1 MGSRGSRQA
10 PLRCCPG
17 RGPCSQPECNHG
29 SQVPAPL
36 HFSSYGGARGLDP
49 LAPAATVAAS
59 SCPAGS
65 NPRSHCLI
73 SGTGLGSHRALPVQR
88 PPPLLKS
95 GWKRLLVKLVKPLAL
110 ANPVPRGRSSTTASP
125 ALWVSRSGNQ
135 PPPVIAE
142 TLLLQCSSQPRNMPH
157 ASPYFLQSLQ

>member
-1 MGSRGSRQA
+1 MGPRCPPPFTSAPTGEPGVLILWPQQPRWPPPPALQVQIPDPTVSSQGQA
-10 PLRCCPG
+10 S
-17 RGPCSQPECNHG
+17 GPHG
-29 SQVPAPL
+29 
-36 HFSSYGGARGLDP
+36 
-49 LAPAATVAAS
+49 
-59 SCPAGS
+59 
-65 NPRSHCLI
+65 
-73 SGTGLGSHRALPVQR
+73 ALPVQR

-157 ASPYFLQSLQ
+157 ASPYFLQSLQQSL